1 LDSKWKILK
10 AHVWLKI
17 ICTIFLRD
25 CFLQVLEPE
34 PPSQPMPGAQTEAKA
49 EASAKTE
56 AHHRRLVGAFHWK
69 NIKHKAR
76 Y

>member
-1 LDSKWKILK
+1 MGDY
-10 AHVWLKI
+10 
-17 ICTIFLRD
+17 
-25 CFLQVLEPE
+25 FLQVLEPE
-34 PPSQPMPGAQTEAKA
+34 PPSQPMPGAQTEATA